1 MQNRAFSFDALASK
15 VSKKSNMNNSKVI
28 FDRLSLLEMK
38 KYPEIVPAIKNERK
52 LSFDFL
58 SNDKPQFH
66 AKDIKDEH
74 NSELS
79 NNINIFRSIFFDYT
93 TKEKK
98 SFHNYHSIHKYNDV
112 FEQQYSQIKKR
123 TERISNQESQFDTL
137 KSQYE
142 NRNIKIQNL
151 SLKHNLFRQN
161 LLLLEGKEI
170 ENYILYQEP
179 TQIAKDKANSYLDK
193 ISECLIDKRT
203 ASKEIPMIQ
212 LLPQKKKEI
221 STYKYEKKNTVLS
234 PRSECKKTKKEI
246 NQIKS
251 TFNNINEIDNFFVSK
266 KKTDNKF
273 KLASRESSAI
283 YSTRVNSASQ
293 YNNITKQPRIIMS
306 QLNSEKANRNEFKR
320 KSLKDVYSYISNV
333 TNQSKSSS
341 TKNILK
347 ISKNLDNLYEKIV
360 SDSDDTKKYNKE
372 MKEYLNEHNY
382 KISNDISPKMI
393 YQQINNS
400 KVKFPINELVANNID
415 LKRKKRK
422 NNILNL
428 KERAMIKKNNS
439 INNSINECE
448 KDFCKIVFNV
458 YK

>member
-1 MQNRAFSFDALASK
+1 M
-15 VSKKSNMNNSKVI
+15 
-28 FDRLSLLEMK
+28 
-38 KYPEIVPAIKNERK
+38 
-52 LSFDFL
+52 
-58 SNDKPQFH
+58 
-66 AKDIKDEH
+66 
-74 NSELS
+74 
-79 NNINIFRSIFFDYT
+79 
-93 TKEKK
+93 
-98 SFHNYHSIHKYNDV
+98 
-112 FEQQYSQIKKR
+112 
-123 TERISNQESQFDTL
+123 
-137 KSQYE
+137 
-142 NRNIKIQNL
+142 
-151 SLKHNLFRQN
+151 
-161 LLLLEGKEI
+161 LEGKEI

-212 LLPQKKKEI
+212 LLPQKTKEI

-251 TFNNINEIDNFFVSK
+251 TFNNISEIDNFFVSK

-341 TKNILK
+341 TKNIVK

-360 SDSDDTKKYNKE
+360 SDSDDTKK
-372 MKEYLNEHNY
+372 
-382 KISNDISPKMI
+382 
-393 YQQINNS
+393 
-400 KVKFPINELVANNID
+400 
-415 LKRKKRK
+415 
-422 NNILNL
+422 
-428 KERAMIKKNNS
+428 
-439 INNSINECE
+439 
-448 KDFCKIVFNV
+448 
-458 YK
+458 